1 MKEFEMKLPT
11 MIKTLALGAGIM
23 YFYDPVQGRRR
34 RVMVRDQFTRLVNR
48 TDDALDV
55 ALEDLRNR
63 SRGTLAEIM
72 NTVSEGGS
80 PDWLLEE
87 RVRARL
93 GRNAQHAGSIE
104 VISEDGNV
112 TLRGPILAEDVERTI
127 KRITTVR
134 GVRSVTNKLEV
145 FQNEADIPGL
155 QGQANKRME
164 KPEWEQENW
173 SPAMR
178 LISTTGGGLMAI
190 YGRARGGL
198 IGTAFT
204 LSGLGL
210 AIRGIANR
218 DLPRLF
224 GLSEEGEAISVQKA
238 ININAPRQELY
249 NFWSNLENLQHF
261 MAHVHEVTQTGDNR
275 TRWKVAGPAG
285 SELIYETVTTE
296 QVPDELIAWETV
308 EGGQIRSLGKV
319 RFDPNPDGSTRI
331 TVQMQYTPPA
341 GALGH
346 AVAMIFGTD
355 PKQAMDED
363 LVRLKSLFEDGKTT
377 IRGRELTKE
386 AIVDPVE

>member
-1 MKEFEMKLPT
+1 MRLPT
-11 MIKTLALGAGIM
+11 MIKALGLGAGAM

-34 RVMVRDQFTRLVNR
+34 RAMVRDQFTRVVNR
-48 TDDALDV
+48 TDDAIDV

-63 SRGTLAEIM
+63 TRGTLAEVM
-72 NTVSEGGS
+72 NTMSEGGS

-87 RVRARL
+87 RVRARM
-93 GRNAQHAGSIE
+93 GRNVQHAGSIE
-104 VISEDGNV
+104 VIAEDGYI

-127 KRITTVR
+127 KRTSSVR
-134 GVRSVTNKLEV
+134 GVKGVNNKLDIYE
-145 FQNEADIPGL
+145 NEADIPGL

-178 LISTTGGGLMAI
+178 LISTTGGGLMAM

-198 IGTAFT
+198 VGTALT
-204 LSGLGL
+204 LGGLGL
-210 AIRGIANR
+210 AVRGIANR

-224 GLSEEGEAISVQKA
+224 GLSEQGEAISVQKA

-261 MAHVHEVTQTGDNR
+261 MAHVHEVRQTGPNR
-275 TRWKVAGPAG
+275 SHWKVAGPAG
-285 SELIYETVTTE
+285 SEIEFEAITTE
-296 QVPDELIAWETV
+296 QIPDELIAWETTENEIV
-308 EGGQIRSLGKV
+308 RSTGRV

-346 AVAMIFGTD
+346 AVAKIFGTD

-363 LVRLKSLFEDGKTT
+363 MVRLKSLFEDGKTT
-377 IRGRELTKE
+377 IRGREVTLE
-386 AIVDPVE
+386 GIFGQMS

>member
-1 MKEFEMKLPT
+1 MRLPT
-11 MIKTLALGAGIM
+11 MIKTLALGAGVM
-23 YFYDPVQGRRR
+23 YFYDPAQGRRR
-34 RVMVRDQFTRLVNR
+34 RAMVRDQFTRLVNR
-48 TDDALDV
+48 TDDAIDV
-55 ALEDLRNR
+55 SLEDLRNR
-63 SRGTLAEIM
+63 TRGTLAEIM

-87 RVRARL
+87 RVRARM
-93 GRNAQHAGSIE
+93 GRNVQHAGSIE
-104 VISEDGNV
+104 VIAEDGNV

-127 KRITTVR
+127 KRVSTVR
-134 GVRSVTNKLEV
+134 GVKGVSNKMDIY
-145 FQNEADIPGL
+145 QNEADIPGL

-178 LISTTGGGLMAI
+178 LISTTGGGLMTL

-198 IGTAFT
+198 VGTAFK
-204 LSGLGL
+204 LAGLGL
-210 AIRGIANR
+210 VVRGVANR

-224 GLSEEGEAISVQKA
+224 GLSEERQAISVQKA
-238 ININAPRQELY
+238 ININATRQELY

-261 MAHVHEVTQTGDNR
+261 MAHVNEVRTVGPNR
-275 TRWKVAGPAG
+275 THWKVAGPAG
-285 SELIYETVTTE
+285 SEIEYEAMTTE
-296 QVPDELIAWETV
+296 QVPDELIAWRTV
-308 EGGQIRSLGKV
+308 EGEPVRSSGKV

-346 AVAMIFGTD
+346 AVAMLFGTD

-363 LVRLKSLFEDGKTT
+363 MVRLKSLFEEGKTT
-377 IRGRELTKE
+377 IRGREVTRE
-386 AIVDPVE
+386 SIMGEMR

>member
-1 MKEFEMKLPT
+1 MRLPT
-11 MIKTLALGAGIM
+11 MIKALGLGAGAM

-34 RVMVRDQFTRLVNR
+34 RAMVRDQFTRVVNR
-48 TDDALDV
+48 TDDAIDV

-63 SRGTLAEIM
+63 TRGTLAEVM
-72 NTVSEGGS
+72 NTMSEGGS

-87 RVRARL
+87 RVRARM
-93 GRNAQHAGSIE
+93 GRNVQHAGSIE
-104 VISEDGNV
+104 VIAEDGYI

-127 KRITTVR
+127 KRTSSVR
-134 GVRSVTNKLEV
+134 GVKGVNNKLDIYE
-145 FQNEADIPGL
+145 NEADIPGL

-178 LISTTGGGLMAI
+178 LISTTGGGLMAM

-198 IGTAFT
+198 VGTALT
-204 LSGLGL
+204 LGGLGL
-210 AIRGIANR
+210 AVRGIANR

-224 GLSEEGEAISVQKA
+224 GLSEQGEAISVQKA

-261 MAHVHEVTQTGDNR
+261 MAHVHEVRQTGPNR
-275 TRWKVAGPAG
+275 SQWKVAGPAG
-285 SELIYETVTTE
+285 SEIEFEAITTE
-296 QVPDELIAWETV
+296 QIPDELIAWETTENETV
-308 EGGQIRSLGKV
+308 RSTGRV

-346 AVAMIFGTD
+346 AVAKIFGTD

-363 LVRLKSLFEDGKTT
+363 MVRLKSLFEDGKTT
-377 IRGRELTKE
+377 IRGREVTLE
-386 AIVDPVE
+386 GIFGQMS

>member
-1 MKEFEMKLPT
+1 MRLPT
-11 MIKTLALGAGIM
+11 MIKALGLGAGAM

-34 RVMVRDQFTRLVNR
+34 RAMVRDQFTRVVNR
-48 TDDALDV
+48 TDDAIDV

-63 SRGTLAEIM
+63 TRGTLAEVM
-72 NTVSEGGS
+72 NTMSEGGS

-87 RVRARL
+87 RVRARM
-93 GRNAQHAGSIE
+93 GRNVQHAGSIE
-104 VISEDGNV
+104 VIAEDGYI

-127 KRITTVR
+127 KRTSSVR
-134 GVRSVTNKLEV
+134 GVKGVNNKLDIYE
-145 FQNEADIPGL
+145 NEADIPGL

-178 LISTTGGGLMAI
+178 LISTTGGGLMAM

-198 IGTAFT
+198 VGTALT
-204 LSGLGL
+204 LGGLGL
-210 AIRGIANR
+210 AVRGIANR

-224 GLSEEGEAISVQKA
+224 GLSEQGEAISVQKA

-261 MAHVHEVTQTGDNR
+261 MAHVHEVRQTGPNR
-275 TRWKVAGPAG
+275 SQWKVAGPAG
-285 SELIYETVTTE
+285 SEIEFEAITTE
-296 QVPDELIAWETV
+296 QIPDELIAWETTENEIV
-308 EGGQIRSLGKV
+308 RSTGRV

-346 AVAMIFGTD
+346 AVAKIFGTD

-363 LVRLKSLFEDGKTT
+363 MVRLKSLFEDGKTT
-377 IRGRELTKE
+377 IRGREVTLE
-386 AIVDPVE
+386 GIFGQMS